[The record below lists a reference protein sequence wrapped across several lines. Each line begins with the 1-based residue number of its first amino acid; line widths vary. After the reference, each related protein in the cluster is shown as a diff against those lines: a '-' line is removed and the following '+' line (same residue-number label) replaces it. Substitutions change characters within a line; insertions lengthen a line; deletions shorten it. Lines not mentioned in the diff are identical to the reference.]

1 LTAGDLQF
9 ASELQKVELPQF
21 GSKLLQAIVELSD
34 VQGCLDPQD
43 LNNTK

>member
-1 LTAGDLQF
+1 LTARDLQF

-21 GSKLLQAIVELSD
+21 GSELLQAIVELSD